1 MKKQLI
7 CLVITLL
14 CVFNLSSQDRKKMTI
29 EDVINWSRIT
39 ERELSANGSF
49 IAVQKEAWRG
59 SSSILLFDNR
69 GNFIFEKDSSYAP
82 KFNKDGNYL
91 FFNVGDKKRAYL
103 AFYNIKKGAYNSF
116 DNKIKSIIELE
127 ENSWILTETKDSNLF
142 IGSLENPIKKFI
154 SEYSLYEL
162 NRKNTHVLISSPKA
176 LVVYSLKNATADTL
190 ISTKVKIDKITLSPD
205 ANYASFIKNDSLFL
219 FSIPERVLS
228 LVSARVSKRSSLTFS
243 PNSTKLYF
251 TNMRDEYKKDNQL
264 SKDDFPNVHIW
275 HWRERVQFSEQVVSK
290 NRDRN
295 RGDFAV
301 YNVETKSLYKSENR
315 ELDYKLIDK
324 GNSDLIVALD
334 YNRYGL
340 EKMWEGRDRCD
351 LYLVNTVLG
360 RSMLIEQ
367 NITGSINVS
376 PAGKYLYWYNRADSS
391 WYSYTLE
398 SNSINRLTDPSSFF
412 AYDQDD
418 DRPDLAYSY
427 SIAGWSKD
435 DSHILI
441 NDKYDIFKFDPNGV
455 EKPIN
460 LTKDGRSQSVSY
472 RYIQL
477 DSKEEYIDLES
488 NILLEGFNHISKG
501 SSYYYLNKNGD
512 LKRVYGG
519 DFKLSNIVR
528 SSNENSY
535 IFSQESFE
543 QFPDILYS
551 DSNFKKVV
559 RVTDINPQQT
569 EFNWGTAQLVK
580 WISLDGIDLEGV
592 IYKPQNFDPT
602 KKYPMIVNFYERNSD
617 NLYSYRLP
625 EPHRSTIDYHWY
637 TSNGYIVFNPDIAY
651 KEGYPG
657 ESAYNSIMP
666 GISLIISKGYVDSK
680 RIGAQGHS
688 WGGYQVA
695 YLATRTNIF
704 AAIESGAPVVN
715 MFSAYGGMRW
725 GTGKNR
731 SFQYEHQQSRIA
743 GTPWQYH
750 MRYIEN
756 SPLFT
761 MDKVNT
767 PILIMHNDN
776 DGHVPWEQGIEYF
789 IALKRL
795 QKPVWLLNYTGEIHW
810 PQKMENKIDFQI
822 RMKQF
827 FDHYLNNQPMP
838 RWMNEPIEALELEI
852 NLGY

>member
-1 MKKQLI
+1 MKKQLFFLI
-7 CLVITLL
+7 ITLL
-14 CVFNLSSQDRKKMTI
+14 CSFSLYSQDRKEMTI

-39 ERELSANGSF
+39 DRQLSANGSF

-59 SSSILLFDNR
+59 SSSVLLFDNK
-69 GNFIFEKDSSYAP
+69 GNKLFEMDSSFTP
-82 KFNKDGNYL
+82 KFSRNSDCL
-91 FFNVGDKKRAYL
+91 FFYIGEKKNGSYAIYDIKGRVFNNFDKKV
-103 AFYNIKKGAYNSF
+103 
-116 DNKIKSIIELE
+116 KSIIELKE
-127 ENSWILTETKDSNLF
+127 SSDILTLTKDS
-142 IGSLENPIKKFI
+142 IIYTGSIKNPMHNRIAKFLQYDI
-154 SEYSLYEL
+154 NET
-162 NRKNTHVLISSPKA
+162 NTHMVVNTNDALLI
-176 LVVYSLKNATADTL
+176 YSFKDSHTDTL
-190 ISTKVKIDKITLSPD
+190 VLDREKYDKLVLSPD
-205 ANYASFIKNDSLFL
+205 AKYLSFISNDSLFL
-219 FSIPERVLS
+219 FSIPQRELL
-228 LVSARVSKRSSLTFS
+228 LVSGRVSKRSSLSFS
-243 PNSTKLYF
+243 PSSTKLYF
-251 TNMRDEYKKDNQL
+251 SNIRDEYKKDNQL

-301 YNVETKSLYKSENR
+301 FNIEAKSLYKSENR

-324 GNSDLIVALD
+324 GNSDLVVALD

-351 LYLVNTVLG
+351 LYLVNTLLG

-367 NITGSINVS
+367 NITGSINIS
-376 PAGKYLYWYNRADSS
+376 PAGKFLYWYNRADSS

-398 SNSINRLTDPSSFF
+398 GNRINRLTDPRTFA

-435 DSHILI
+435 DSYILI
-441 NDKYDIFKFDPNGV
+441 NDKYDVFKFDPNGV

-460 LTKDGRSQSVSY
+460 LTKDGRSQSISY
-472 RYIQL
+472 RYIKL
-477 DSKEEYIDLES
+477 DSKEEYIDLDS
-488 NILLEGFNHISKG
+488 NILLEGFNHLSKG
-501 SSYYYLNKNGD
+501 NSYYILNRRGD

-528 SSNENSY
+528 SSDGSAY

-559 RVTDINPQQT
+559 RVTDINPQQK
-569 EFNWGTAQLVK
+569 EFNWGTAELIK
-580 WISLDGIDLEGV
+580 WISLDGIELEGV

-617 NLYSYRLP
+617 NLYSYRQP

-657 ESAYNSIMP
+657 ESAYNAIMP
-666 GISLIISKGYVDSK
+666 GISIIISKGYVDSK

-695 YLATRTNIF
+695 YLATRTDIF

-715 MFSAYGGMRW
+715 MFSAYGGIRW

-756 SPLFT
+756 SPLFS

-767 PILIMHNDN
+767 PILIMHNDK

-838 RWMNEPIEALELEI
+838 RWMIEPIDALELET